1 MQNIHSE
8 IEFENHLRNN
18 IMLPLLSSHL
28 EFQLYDF
35 KKAVDILV
43 AKNGINPQL
52 YFIEV
57 KYHKRRHGRLGFG
70 QGQGAGFQPEV
81 LRNRTDYFENNLI
94 WILGH
99 EEREGYWLVNNET
112 LRNYLN
118 GGGVGEKYNGI
129 QMKLFREIQPLT
141 SEEIIDNL
149 SNWLGISNNP

>member
-35 KKAVDILV
+35 KKAVDILI
-43 AKNGINPQL
+43 AKNGTNPQL